1 MDILENEVLTP
12 IEHKLALKKG
22 TALKN
27 NQYIIDQL
35 LYCGESGFVYKAHN
49 SYNNQLVA
57 IKEFCPPDPIRYKN
71 EILKYSR
78 IKSAVEIENF
88 KSEKF
93 DCHIELVEKF
103 KNETLLLKKL
113 SGSKYTITVIEQFE
127 ANNTA
132 YIVLEY
138 VNYPTLSELLVKDKH
153 LDVESLIKI
162 YKQLLTAV
170 KYVHNNGIIHRDL
183 KPDNIYIAYNH
194 VILGD
199 FGISKN
205 FEESKSIKTVA
216 YSNHFSS
223 PEQMSGV
230 NTQSICS
237 DIYSLGKILSYI
249 LDYMDEHALT
259 AHTLDLKNQLLVIIE
274 KCTRLTPSE
283 RFQNVSEIE
292 NLLDFKPTN
301 RKLNLKYAF
310 ALAVC
315 FILLTAFIS
324 KNHNLIS
331 SEPPVDNDSNVTSTD
346 TLSTDDEDTFKEFE
360 FITDVNSEFKYG
372 EGVIEWTH
380 PKSDFEYLIKITD
393 LATWQ
398 THLEYFLE
406 TKNSQLDLSN
416 LGLNPSKYRVLVFAQ
431 PMDPSSG
438 PYLKYIDFSIKSPTS
453 LAKGPYFKKE
463 FYAFNNH
470 EAIKFDL
477 ENNAN
482 SVLTIKNL
490 NGLDEVYQKRGIG
503 NAVNI
508 ENLKL
513 YPGLYL
519 ATLQTDNLTKTDCAV
534 IGITDYEALEY
545 LTFIT
550 PKDTAY
556 GYYGEKYIEW
566 DPIQTDIINL
576 NILDIVTGELTKVS
590 LPSGS
595 QSYDLSNILVK
606 SSMFSIT
613 VSYQLDGKTSP
624 VTERTFS
631 ILPPL
636 LPAPKIINP
645 IIKENGAFEFEKAAH
660 AEKYQLE
667 INISDVPII
676 IDSPTNIVT
685 VDHPEL
691 KKGYYDAVASY
702 FDLYNNQSELTT
714 FTIEIK

>member
-1 MDILENEVLTP
+1 MNILENVISTP
-12 IEHKLALKKG
+12 IEHKLALKEG
-22 TALKN
+22 TTLKN
-27 NQYIIDQL
+27 NQYVIDQL

-57 IKEFCPPDPIRYKN
+57 IKEFCPPNPIRYKT
-71 EILKYSR
+71 ETLMYSR
-78 IKSAVEIENF
+78 INSTVEIANF

-93 DCHIELVEKF
+93 DCHIELIEKF

-132 YIVLEY
+132 YLVLEY
-138 VNYPTLSELLVKDKH
+138 LNYPTLSELLAKDKH

-162 YKQLLTAV
+162 YKQLLISV
-170 KYVHNNGIIHRDL
+170 KYVHNNDIIHRDL

-205 FEESKSIKTVA
+205 FEESKSIRTVA

-249 LDYMDEHALT
+249 LDYMDEHALM
-259 AHTLDLKNQLLVIIE
+259 AHTLDLKNQLLVIIG
-274 KCTRLTPSE
+274 KCTKLNPSE

-292 NLLDFKPTN
+292 NLLDFKPTG

-331 SEPPVDNDSNVTSTD
+331 SEPPVDNDSNVTSAD
-346 TLSTDDEDTFKEFE
+346 TLSTEDEDTFKEFE

-398 THLEYFLE
+398 THIEYFLE
-406 TKNSQLDLSN
+406 TKNAQLDLSN

-431 PMDPSSG
+431 PMDPLSS
-438 PYLKYIDFSIKSPTS
+438 PYLKFIDFSITSPTS
-453 LAKGPYFKKE
+453 LTKGPYFQKE
-463 FYAFNNH
+463 FYAFNSH
-470 EAIKFDL
+470 EEIKFDL
-477 ENNAN
+477 DNSAN

-490 NGLDEVYQKRGIG
+490 NGLDEVYQERVMKET
-503 NAVNI
+503 VSI
-508 ENLKL
+508 ENLNL
-513 YPGLYL
+513 SPGLYL

-545 LTFIT
+545 LTFVT
-550 PKDTAY
+550 PKDTAFN
-556 GYYGEKYIEW
+556 YYEKKYIKW
-566 DPIQTDIINL
+566 DPIQADIIHL
-576 NILDIVTGELTKVS
+576 NILDIVTGKITKIS
-590 LPSGS
+590 LPSNS
-595 QSYDLSNILVK
+595 QSCDLSNILVK

-613 VSYQLDGKTSP
+613 ASYQLNGKTSP
-624 VTERTFS
+624 VTERTFC

-645 IIKENGAFEFEKAAH
+645 IISENGALEFEKAAH

-667 INISDVPII
+667 INISDVSII

-685 VDHPEL
+685 VDHPEV
-691 KKGYYDAVASY
+691 KKGYYDAS
-702 FDLYNNQSELTT
+702 LISTTINQN
-714 FTIEIK
+714 